1 MRRVAIVVALG
12 VLGALY
18 LYSAFA
24 RSRRGNGSLRSKIG
38 WLRRVLHGLLGVA
51 LLLCFLF
58 LVYAGLMSAVEN

>member
-1 MRRVAIVVALG
+1 MRRVAIVAAFG

-24 RSRRGNGSLRSKIG
+24 RSRRRNASLHSKIG
-38 WLRRVLHGLLGVA
+38 WLRRLLHGLLGVV

-58 LVYAGLMSAVEN
+58 LVYAGVMSAIDD